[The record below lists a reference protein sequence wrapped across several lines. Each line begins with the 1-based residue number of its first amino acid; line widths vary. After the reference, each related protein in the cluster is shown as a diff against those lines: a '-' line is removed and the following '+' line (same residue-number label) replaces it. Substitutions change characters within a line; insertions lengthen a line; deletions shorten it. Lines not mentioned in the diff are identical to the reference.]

1 MREAPVVVAGA
12 GPPPGIRFSD
22 RVWFA
27 GAGEAI
33 AGQELGVH
41 GSGTVLGRFVST
53 SEDLAAVL
61 GAVGSVEPSEIGSSV
76 RGALT
81 VYLRKAS
88 GEVAILPDPLGSG
101 LVYRLA
107 AGQTEMFSSD
117 LDLLVRVAADLGV
130 AVRKSLGYLALLV
143 ATGSGGLGLTP
154 YEGVEVLDPGTWV
167 EVGPDG
173 VTHRDYPD
181 AVQLTGPTGAYESG
195 KAEARED
202 FLTNVRAAGD
212 HPVET
217 RICHLTGGSDS
228 RLVAAALRQADL
240 GDRFLYYCM
249 GGPGDPDYDIA
260 SGICSGLSLE
270 MTSWSGYAEQNQ
282 ARSWQESMVGT
293 LEATSGVLSTLA
305 TTWAV
310 PVSSMVL
317 SGGYGEFLRSFYN
330 QGRPA
335 TMPGDELAEHMFGQ
349 FSMGRR
355 DEMCILAPGHKR
367 QLVAALQERVDTGLE
382 RGVRPDAVLD
392 YLYMTERNRFFV
404 GEISRVLSHTTNRFD
419 PLYSV
424 AAGRA
429 ALAMPGEER
438 NANVL
443 GLDLLRDLAP
453 DLAAMPFD
461 RERYSGTYESL
472 RGAVPRVDL
481 PGGEPVV
488 HPRPAHIPYTARLG
502 WSFPTPNHDQVRRA
516 RELGM
521 QPRLMV
527 TYDIVKD
534 ELPELLASVPRKDLE
549 SVLNLTLLNKYLQRP
564 PGHRVIY
571 RALSNLYG
579 ALSWYVHDPSSATA

>member
-1 MREAPVVVAGA
+1 M
-12 GPPPGIRFSD
+12 
-22 RVWFA
+22 
-27 GAGEAI
+27 
-33 AGQELGVH
+33 
-41 GSGTVLGRFVST
+41 ST
-53 SEDLAAVL
+53 SEDLAAAL
-61 GAVGSVEPSEIGSSV
+61 GGAGSVAPVEVGSSV
-76 RGALT
+76 RGSLT
-81 VYLRKAS
+81 LYLRNAS
-88 GEVAILPDPLGSG
+88 GEVVILPDPLGSG

-107 AGQTEMFSSD
+107 AGQTELISSD
-117 LDLLVRVAADLGV
+117 LALLVRVAADLGIT
-130 AVRKSLGYLALLV
+130 VRKSLGYLALLV

-167 EVGPDG
+167 KVGPDG
-173 VTHRDYPD
+173 ATYLDYPET
-181 AVQLTGPTGAYESG
+181 AQLTGPVGDYETG

-202 FLTNVRAAGD
+202 FLTNVRSAAN

-249 GGPGDPDYDIA
+249 GGPGDPDYDFA
-260 SGICSGLSLE
+260 SGICSGLALE

-282 ARSWQESMVGT
+282 ADSWQESMVGT
-293 LEATSGVLSTLA
+293 LEATSGALSTLA

-367 QLVAALQERVDTGLE
+367 QLVAALQKRVDTGVE
-382 RGVRPDAVLD
+382 RGVRSDAVLD

-404 GEISRVLSHTTNRFD
+404 GEISRVLSHSSNRFD

-424 AAGRA
+424 AAGRV
-429 ALAMPGEER
+429 ALSMPGEER

-443 GLDLLRDLAP
+443 GLDLLRELAP
-453 DLAAMPFD
+453 NLAAMPFD
-461 RERYSGTYESL
+461 RERYAGTYEDL
-472 RGAVPRVDL
+472 RGAVPRAEL
-481 PGGEPVV
+481 PKGAPVV
-488 HPRPAHIPYTARLG
+488 HPRPPHIPYTARLG
-502 WSFPTPNHDQVRRA
+502 WSFPSPNQEQVRRA

-527 TYDIVKD
+527 TYDIVQRQ
-534 ELPELLASVPRKDLE
+534 LPELLGSVPRDELA

-579 ALSWYVHDPSSATA
+579 ALSWYVVDPSPAH